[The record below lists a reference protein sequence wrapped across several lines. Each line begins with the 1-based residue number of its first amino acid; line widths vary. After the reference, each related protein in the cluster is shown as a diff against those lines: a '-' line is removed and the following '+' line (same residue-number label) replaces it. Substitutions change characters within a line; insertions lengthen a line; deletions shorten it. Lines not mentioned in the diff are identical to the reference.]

1 MGISEKA
8 AYLNGLF
15 DGYEI
20 DKNTKEGKIISEM
33 LVLLSDMAD
42 KINALEADNKE
53 LHEYVE
59 ELDHD
64 LVEVEEELYFGDDY
78 DDYDDDEY
86 DDYNDLNDDED
97 YDIEDGE
104 FYEIECPSCGEM
116 VCFDDSLE
124 VDELVCPACGEKIGD
139 FEICDGNCAECD
151 EDCEA

>member
-1 MGISEKA
+1 MGISENA
-8 AYLNGLF
+8 AYIKGLF

-33 LVLLSDMAD
+33 LTLLADMAD

-64 LVEVEEELYFGDDY
+64 LGEVEEELYFSDDDY
-78 DDYDDDEY
+78 EDEY
-86 DDYNDLNDDED
+86 DDYDDLNDDED
-97 YDIEDGE
+97 YEGEDEE
-104 FYEIECPSCGEM
+104 FYEIECPSCGDT
-116 VCFDDSLE
+116 VYFDDSLE

-139 FEICDGNCAECD
+139 FEICDGNCDACD
-151 EDCEA
+151 EVCD

>member
-1 MGISEKA
+1 MMGISENA
-8 AYLNGLF
+8 AYLKGLF

-64 LVEVEEELYFGDDY
+64 LGEVEEELYFS
-78 DDYDDDEY
+78 DDYDDDEDYEDY
-86 DDYNDLNDDED
+86 DDLNDDED
-97 YDIEDGE
+97 YDLEDGE
-104 FYEIECPSCGEM
+104 FYEIECPSCGEI

-124 VDELVCPACGEKIGD
+124 VDELVCPACGEKIGGI
-139 FEICDGNCAECD
+139 EICDGNCAECE
-151 EDCEA
+151 EDCE